1 MNKSTEQVI
10 FEMLTANTGTH
21 MLDSGGDNGRNWQRN
36 QGLTIDDFRNEPPA
50 TLNFYTRENDKGEII
65 SAEPE
70 LSVSVFH
77 KLTSGIIEQD
87 ELCREFNAMPCD
99 DWEGDYYGTSK
110 EQFRW
115 LADNRFLPRDVSRSD
130 FALWIIGKHD
140 LNIGWNTYN
149 WENQFSQ
156 VLQGTDLENDN
167 GEQYV
172 LIQIHGGADVRGG
185 YTDAKLFKMADHCEH
200 YAVIL
205 DDCGFGIKNP
215 DIDGETPDIFTGQP
229 HQDFI
234 TLNHRS
240 GGEWTDS
247 DGNLADDELFVQF
260 AKLAAGKPV
269 AGDQFND
276 F

>member
-21 MLDSGGDNGRNWQRN
+21 MLDSGGNNGRNWQRN

-99 DWEGDYYGTSK
+99 DWNGDYYGTSNR
-110 EQFRW
+110 QHQW
-115 LADNRFLPRDVSRSD
+115 LAVNGFLNNPENKRRT
-130 FALWIIGKHD
+130 
-140 LNIGWNTYN
+140 WNTYN
-149 WENQFSQ
+149 WDNQFSQ

-215 DIDGETPDIFTGQP
+215 DIDGETPDIFTGQR

-234 TLNHRS
+234 TLDHRG
-240 GGEWTDS
+240 GGEWTDN
-247 DGNLADDELFVQF
+247 DGRLADDDMFIQF
-260 AKLAAGKPV
+260 AKLAAGKPI